1 MAVKQTKAAAD
12 DADFSQTNTGGFQID
27 RSAECFF
34 NRLEVI
40 HNEIGETRTA
50 TNVHSCLQMDLR
62 EKTNYKIMYVNPRCC
77 RRHRPS
83 DLGGGNGL
91 MEHDQQVRKFCIPL
105 RSSVVGVDDPRS
117 LPLFMISRSDLV
129 IRLTLEDAAMAVAWR
144 CIEDGANASQF
155 NVPQRA
161 KQCTYEISEV
171 YLGASIVQLST
182 DAASSLVS
190 NYPNA
195 VISTPFVGHSMA
207 SADAVE
213 SLQQINMTA
222 RYARAAKIEVIPRQ
236 IALLSNPAVFSLH
249 VRPAPKSFKSINFD
263 CVGICIPTRRIQN
276 IARCAYHT
284 LMSEREATQLPVHRF
299 GV

>member
-91 MEHDQQVRKFCIPL
+91 MEHDQLRKFCIPL
-105 RSSVVGVDDPRS
+105 RSSVVGVDNPRS
-117 LPLFMISRSDLV
+117 LPLFMISGSDRV

-144 CIEDGANASQF
+144 CIEDGANAGQF

-161 KQCTYEISEV
+161 KCTYEISEV

-213 SLQQINMTA
+213 SLQQINVTA

-249 VRPAPKSFKSINFD
+249 ARPAGAKVLQVNKF
-263 CVGICIPTRRIQN
+263 
-276 IARCAYHT
+276 
-284 LMSEREATQLPVHRF
+284 
-299 GV
+299 